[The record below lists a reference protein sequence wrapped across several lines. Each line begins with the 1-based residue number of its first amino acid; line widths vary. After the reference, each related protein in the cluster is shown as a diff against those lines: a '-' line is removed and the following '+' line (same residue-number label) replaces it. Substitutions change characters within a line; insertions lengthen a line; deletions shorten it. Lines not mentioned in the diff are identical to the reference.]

1 MDTIREAGGRIEFSS
16 EMPLGARLLI
26 LGAGLLPLLAP
37 YELLIK
43 PTWQE
48 FSLIWLFALSI
59 SAGAIATSLLA
70 ICVAMFGMSQHIR
83 FDSTSRGLTYSFRTA
98 GGRHGEKQYSFSD
111 IETLAVR
118 THHWSEGPATY
129 NLALKLRATRE
140 IEFGRFGVQT
150 DAERYL
156 SMLTGMI
163 GPLMR

>member
-16 EMPLGARLLI
+16 EMPLVARLLI
-26 LGAGLLPLLAP
+26 LAAGLVPLLAP

-43 PTWQE
+43 PIWQE
-48 FSLIWLFALSI
+48 FSLVWVFALLI

-70 ICVAMFGMSQHIR
+70 ICVAIFGMSQHIQ
-83 FDSTSRGLTYSFRTA
+83 FDPASHCLTYSFKTA
-98 GGRHGEKQYSFSD
+98 GGRHGEKQYPFSD
-111 IETLAVR
+111 IETFRVR

-140 IEFGRFGVQT
+140 IEFGRFVVQQ

-156 SMLTGMI
+156 SVLSGMI
-163 GPLMR
+163 ER

>member
-1 MDTIREAGGRIEFSS
+1 MDTIREAGGQIEFSS
-16 EMPLGARLLI
+16 EMPLAARMLI

-70 ICVAMFGMSQHIR
+70 ICVAIFGMSQHIR
-83 FDSTSRGLTYSFRTA
+83 FDAGSGDLTYSFKTA
-98 GGRHGEKQYSFSD
+98 GGRHGEKQYPFSD
-111 IETLAVR
+111 IETLRVR

-140 IEFGRFGVQT
+140 IEFGRFVVQQ

-156 SMLTGMI
+156 SVLTGMI
-163 GPLMR
+163 GQ